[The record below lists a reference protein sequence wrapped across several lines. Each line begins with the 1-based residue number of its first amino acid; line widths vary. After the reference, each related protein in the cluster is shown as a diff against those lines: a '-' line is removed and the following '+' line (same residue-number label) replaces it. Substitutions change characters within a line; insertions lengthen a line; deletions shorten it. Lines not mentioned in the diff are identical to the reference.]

1 MSRSLLAALALLAP
15 ALAAQT
21 PGHDAGHLGTV
32 HFETSCAPA
41 TRPTFEKGV
50 ALLHSFGFS
59 GADQA
64 FNDVLT
70 ADSTCIAAYWGLAL
84 SAWGNPFAAGIK
96 PNAQLERG
104 LRLVERGRA
113 LGGGTERERSYLAA
127 AAKLYENYPSTDQHT
142 RVGAYRD
149 AMADVARR
157 YPSDEEASIFYAAV
171 LAFSADPN
179 DKSYESQKKA
189 AAILEPLAARLPDHP
204 GIAHYLIHAYDVP
217 ALASQG
223 IPAANRYAAIA
234 PASAHAL
241 HMPSHTYTRVGE
253 WQESIATNIRSADAA
268 SAEGSVGEALHA
280 NDYLMYAYLQTGQ
293 DSAAARVLAALPAL
307 AARYDPNGPTTGAP
321 PAAAYFAMA
330 AIPARYALERT
341 DWSAATKLEVHQ
353 TAFPFADAIT
363 WFARGIGAARTGDTL
378 LSAEAVRQLGRLRDA
393 LTQRKETYW
402 SQQVEIQSR
411 GVEAWRAFARGARA
425 DALAKMRA
433 TADLEATTEKN
444 AITPG
449 PILPARELLGE
460 MLLAGGDA
468 RAAYKEF
475 EATLLTEPRRYRALA
490 GAMRSAKASGNSAG
504 ADRYATQLTQLA
516 EHGDRAKPR

>member
-113 LGGGTERERSYLAA
+113 LGAGTERERSYLAA

-460 MLLAGGDA
+460 MLLASGDA